1 MTGAIYGAVIGGAI
15 SFVKSVGSIRKANKK
30 VIENFNKQLG
40 NINRNYSYA
49 QNDLDKSAVNAY
61 DSALYDIYQNSL
73 TAFRNTA
80 LVESALAESGLEG
93 RSQSQVMRD
102 VRGQSERQNDAVQS
116 SYENAIYSIKSSKDA
131 LYVEYKDNVENL
143 REATKGQFT
152 KGISGLMKIADA
164 TAQGAAIGYF
174 TGGLGGSFASGFGST
189 ATSSAGAAFGGAT
202 VSNAG
207 SILYS
212 GSASSALSAGSASF
226 GGATVANAG
235 STLMGSTASS
245 SLGASFGGA
254 TVSNA
259 GSILY
264 SGASS
269 SWLSSLGSNL
279 SSGWNRMMTDAP
291 TWYANTNRYLNYY
304 KAFRNAFTTDYYK
317 QNRQYRRGYYAYD

>member
-189 ATSSAGAAFGGAT
+189 ATSSAGA
-202 VSNAG
+202 
-207 SILYS
+207 
-212 GSASSALSAGSASF
+212 
-226 GGATVANAG
+226 
-235 STLMGSTASS
+235 
-245 SLGASFGGA
+245 SFGGA